1 MSDFEE
7 PPVELV
13 EEDTTHAKI
22 LEPTPP
28 DVQEELPTPDI
39 KPQINITP
47 VSTASANTSQPTNGQ
62 SFVVMQQPIQPAS
75 AIEIQQQDTRAKPE
89 PRRGLMDLLPA
100 NDQPTQAPTPPL
112 ASPVPRAEVQQAVVI
127 DEEKVAQYRNIL
139 RGKITAV
146 SSAQRV
152 AEILKWLE
160 KESIQADPA
169 ALKAVYLLAH
179 EEASVAKNIQE
190 VQRIQKMIES
200 HRHLF
205 PEAEQI
211 EMRKRF
217 FIDCTKSQELKKPE
231 RASDRQVVTSELLAL
246 FDQIVDRDPESADTV
261 LKAAKTAIGMQR
273 DASVKADFAKKFADA
288 ESRLKEAKAYAVER
302 AKEAEELRL
311 ALVTLQEN
319 PHEPNALKVVAM
331 VRLSEGK
338 IKEALDFLSRSNS
351 PKSGVAKDTLFM
363 LNSPVLARGTLA
375 AALAHEWIDLSSK
388 LKNGKKNSANRI
400 AARLLTIAIG
410 AKQDPL
416 NPIDKETEMEV
427 LAKLSASL
435 KGQPIDASDVAQSSW
450 KDVTRDIDLTKAK
463 GEWYREANGAIVMKP
478 GINSRIILP
487 VTVPQFGDF
496 EASIRCKVTRT
507 KGNNAIQVTIPL
519 GNGTT
524 LVVNGWPEKGGVSGL
539 SLIDGNEADANESC
553 VKGLAI
559 GDSKPKLVEVSVKRK
574 GSTGSVH
581 LTIDGKPSVNWSGE
595 LSRLSN
601 HPLHRIN
608 DPQAFALGGYETQ
621 VEFSNIEMTL
631 VTGAPAQPQAGAIR
645 QASVERVSPQENRP
659 AVEPNRPKNVPKEA
673 AWNPELKGWVLAM
686 RQEISMMEALQIAKM
701 NKASLV
707 VARSQAENDSI
718 RILAREGKMFLG
730 FVKGPDGKLVCM
742 DGSKAPYENWGNGEG
757 TNFSEKIVL
766 MDTDGTWQDYPDSA
780 TARPCFLWKA
790 N

>member
-1 MSDFEE
+1 
-7 PPVELV
+7 
-13 EEDTTHAKI
+13 
-22 LEPTPP
+22 
-28 DVQEELPTPDI
+28 
-39 KPQINITP
+39 
-47 VSTASANTSQPTNGQ
+47 
-62 SFVVMQQPIQPAS
+62 
-75 AIEIQQQDTRAKPE
+75 
-89 PRRGLMDLLPA
+89 
-100 NDQPTQAPTPPL
+100 
-112 ASPVPRAEVQQAVVI
+112 
-127 DEEKVAQYRNIL
+127 
-139 RGKITAV
+139 
-146 SSAQRV
+146 
-152 AEILKWLE
+152 
-160 KESIQADPA
+160 
-169 ALKAVYLLAH
+169 
-179 EEASVAKNIQE
+179 
-190 VQRIQKMIES
+190 
-200 HRHLF
+200 
-205 PEAEQI
+205 
-211 EMRKRF
+211 
-217 FIDCTKSQELKKPE
+217 
-231 RASDRQVVTSELLAL
+231 
-246 FDQIVDRDPESADTV
+246 
-261 LKAAKTAIGMQR
+261 
-273 DASVKADFAKKFADA
+273 
-288 ESRLKEAKAYAVER
+288 
-302 AKEAEELRL
+302 
-311 ALVTLQEN
+311 
-319 PHEPNALKVVAM
+319 
-331 VRLSEGK
+331 
-338 IKEALDFLSRSNS
+338 
-351 PKSGVAKDTLFM
+351 M

-416 NPIDKETEMEV
+416 NPIDKEMEMEV

-435 KGQPIDASDVAQSSW
+435 KRQPIDASDVAQSSW

-559 GDSKPKLVEVSVKRK
+559 GDSKPQLVEVSVKRK

-673 AWNPELKGWVLAM
+673 AWNPELKGWVYCPTAPLTVENTITLAKVTGGLIFYPKDDDGY
-686 RQEISMMEALQIAKM
+686 RFIRENAP
-701 NKASLV
+701 NK
-707 VARSQAENDSI
+707 
-718 RILAREGKMFLG
+718 RILLPIR
-730 FVKGPDGKLVCM
+730 
-742 DGSKAPYENWGNGEG
+742 KAPNGMWIG
-757 TNFSEKIVL
+757 PNGVI
-766 MDTDGTWQDYPDSA
+766 DSA
-780 TARPCFLWKA
+780 KIKWMPGEPSGGHDEYFLVYNVREQGIEDIHEEPIHSIILYQAK
-790 N
+790 